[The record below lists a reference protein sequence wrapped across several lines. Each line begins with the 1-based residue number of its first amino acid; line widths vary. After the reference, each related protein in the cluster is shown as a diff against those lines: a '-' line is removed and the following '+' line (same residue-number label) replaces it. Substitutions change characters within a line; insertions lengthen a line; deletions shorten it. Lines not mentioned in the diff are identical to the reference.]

1 MITRQTKLQL
11 LVFGIISLLGLSY
24 TGMKYAGLG
33 TAFHLQDAGY
43 LVAADF
49 VDSGGIFKGAQVT
62 YRGVSAGKVEDLQLR
77 PNGVRVVLRLKPH
90 TEVPD
95 VVKAVVGNRS
105 AVGEQFVDLQPQRDG
120 APYLRPDAVIPVAM
134 TSIPVSPTQLV
145 VNLDNLLTSVD
156 TTQLATVL
164 TELGVAFTGTG
175 DSLQRIVDSGD
186 LLTQAATDHLPQ
198 TLTLIHD
205 GKVALDTQRDTAGE
219 FTSFSSDLARLTAT
233 LRSSD
238 TDFRRLFQTGT
249 QSASEVTDL
258 VDSNRS
264 ALPVLLS
271 NLITVAQVQM
281 VRLPAIQQILVTY
294 PNVVAGGF
302 TVVPGD
308 GTTHFGMATTAN
320 PQPCR
325 LGYDKTVKRDPSQTT
340 LNTSPNLGAYCAEKA
355 SDGVGVRGAQN
366 EPRPAGESPYPGS
379 GSATATSG
387 SSAAGSSSASTS
399 PAAQANSVLLGDYD
413 PVTGNVVT
421 EDGQRLTIGSSA
433 NADRLFGGS
442 SWQWLLLGPLSS

>member
-11 LVFGIISLLGLSY
+11 LVFGIISLLGLTY

-33 TAFHLQDAGY
+33 TTFHLQDPGY
-43 LVAADF
+43 VVSADF
-49 VDSGGIFKGAQVT
+49 VDSGGIFKSAQVT
-62 YRGVSAGKVEDLQLR
+62 YRGVSVGKVEDLQLR
-77 PNGVRVVLRLKPH
+77 PDGVRVVLRLKPG
-90 TEVPD
+90 TQVPD
-95 VVKAVVGNRS
+95 DVKAVVGNRS

-120 APYLRPDAVIPVAM
+120 APYLRAREVIPLAM
-134 TSIPVSPTQLV
+134 TSIPISPTQLV
-145 VNLDNLLTSVD
+145 VNLDNFLTSID
-156 TTQLATVL
+156 TKQLATVL
-164 TELGVAFTGTG
+164 DELGVAFTGTG
-175 DSLQRIVDSGD
+175 DSLQRLVDSGN
-186 LLTQAATDHLPQ
+186 LLTAAATEHLPQ
-198 TLTLIHD
+198 TLTLIKD
-205 GKVALDTQRDTAGE
+205 GKVALDTQRDTASQ
-219 FTSFSSDLARLTAT
+219 FTSFNADLAKLTAT

-249 QSASEVTDL
+249 QSALQVTDL
-258 VDSNRS
+258 VESNRS

-271 NLITVAQVQM
+271 NLVTVAQVQM
-281 VRLPAIQQILVTY
+281 VRLPAIKQILVTY

-308 GTTHFGMATTAN
+308 GTTHFGMAMTAN

-325 LGYDKTVKRDPSQTT
+325 VGYGQTAKRAPSAMTV
-340 LNTSPNLGAYCAEKA
+340 NPNPNMNAYCAERSA
-355 SDGVGVRGAQN
+355 DGVDVRGAQN
-366 EPRPAGESPYPGS
+366 EPRPAGQRPYAGDGTP
-379 GSATATSG
+379 ATAVRG
-387 SSAAGSSSASTS
+387 GGNGGPASTS
-399 PAAQANSVLLGDYD
+399 RAAQSNSVLLGDYD